1 MNRATEAAR
10 TVVDELVRC
19 GITDA
24 VLCPGSRNA
33 PLAFALHA
41 ADAAGRLRLHVRI
54 DERTAGFLALGL
66 ALAAGR
72 PVPVATTSGTA
83 AANLLPAVLEAAH
96 AGVPLLALTA
106 DRPPELVGTGASQT
120 VAQVGLFGSAVRL
133 APAVG
138 GTAAQMRAAVG
149 RAVAA
154 AVGLPPGPV
163 HLNLP
168 FGEPLTPDDVGAE
181 GSAAAGGIAR
191 PADPGATAQAADPG
205 ATTRPAVAAGPARPT
220 DSGATA
226 RPAPMARL
234 ADTGAAARPTD
245 LAPLRVTSHPIGGVR
260 SDPTGCEV
268 GGDGPRPRPRRGT
281 AAWPVGRDGGG
292 PWTAVPAS
300 RIVAPPLRLDP
311 AAPTLIIAGPGA
323 PPLDV
328 GVPVIAEPSSAAW
341 PAAVRTGPWLLGT
354 PSLAPAQVVVA
365 GRPTLHRAVAR
376 LLADPAVAVYALADE
391 RGMPWTDVAGSVR
404 AVGALPPLRPDPEW
418 LRRWNTADKAAAAA
432 LDEALDDG
440 PVGMQLA
447 RALVAG
453 LADGTQLVLGS
464 SNPVR
469 DVALAAVPRAG
480 IVVRSNRGVAGID
493 GTVSTAMGAALA
505 HGGPTVA
512 LLGDLTLLHDT
523 TGLVVG
529 PDEPRPDLT
538 IVVLDDRGGG
548 IFSLLEQGAP
558 EHAASF
564 ERVFGTP
571 HTVDLAALCAAM
583 GVPHT
588 RADPSHIADH
598 LGRTGVRVVEVRA
611 DRAALRAA
619 HARIARSVRL
629 AVS

>member
-1 MNRATEAAR
+1 VNPATTLAR
-10 TVVDELVRC
+10 TVVDELVAC
-19 GITDA
+19 GVTDA

-66 ALAAGR
+66 ALGSGR

-96 AGVPLLALTA
+96 AGVPLLAITA
-106 DRPPELVGTGASQT
+106 DRPAELVGTGASQT
-120 VAQVGLFGSAVRL
+120 VAQVGMFGSAVRL

-168 FGEPLTPDDVGAE
+168 FREPLTPDASAE
-181 GSAAAGGIAR
+181 
-191 PADPGATAQAADPG
+191 PADTPTAGAPVSATATDLTQPAASAVVAP
-205 ATTRPAVAAGPARPT
+205 ATSAAVAAPT
-220 DSGATA
+220 T
-226 RPAPMARL
+226 P
-234 ADTGAAARPTD
+234 GAAA
-245 LAPLRVTSHPIGGVR
+245 APATS
-260 SDPTGCEV
+260 
-268 GGDGPRPRPRRGT
+268 GT
-281 AAWPVGRDGGG
+281 AAAPATGGVAAADVAAPVGPAGPVWPVGRPGR
-292 PWTAVPAS
+292 PWTAVATP
-300 RIVAPPLRLDP
+300 RVVAAPLPLDP
-311 AAPTLIIAGPGA
+311 TAPTLVIAGPGA

-328 GVPVIAEPSSAAW
+328 GVPVVAEPSSAPW
-341 PAAVRTGPWLLGT
+341 PGAVRTGPWLLGT
-354 PSLAPAQVVVA
+354 PSLTPTQVVVA

-391 RGMPWTDVAGSVR
+391 RGLPWTDVVGSVR
-404 AVGALPPLRPDPEW
+404 AVGAMPPLRPDPEW
-418 LRRWNTADKAAAAA
+418 LRRWATADKAAQAA
-432 LDEALDDG
+432 LDEALDNG
-440 PVGMQLA
+440 PTGMQLA
-447 RALVAG
+447 RALIAA

-469 DVALAAVPRAG
+469 DVALAAAPRDG
-480 IVVRSNRGVAGID
+480 VVVRSNRGVAGID
-493 GTVSTAMGAALA
+493 GTISTAVGAALG
-505 HGGPTVA
+505 HDGPTVA
-512 LLGDLTLLHDT
+512 LLGDLTFLHDT
-523 TGLVVG
+523 TGLVIG
-529 PDEPRPDLT
+529 PAEARPDLT

-548 IFSLLEQGAP
+548 IFHLLEQGAP
-558 EHAASF
+558 EHAPAF

-588 RADPSHIADH
+588 YAEPADIAAH
-598 LGRTGVRVVEVRA
+598 LGLPGMRVVHVRGERSGLRNA
-611 DRAALRAA
+611 HAALRA
-619 HARIARSVRL
+619 RIAA
-629 AVS
+629 AVGA

>member
-1 MNRATEAAR
+1 
-10 TVVDELVRC
+10 
-19 GITDA
+19 
-24 VLCPGSRNA
+24 
-33 PLAFALHA
+33 
-41 ADAAGRLRLHVRI
+41 
-54 DERTAGFLALGL
+54 
-66 ALAAGR
+66 
-72 PVPVATTSGTA
+72 
-83 AANLLPAVLEAAH
+83 
-96 AGVPLLALTA
+96 
-106 DRPPELVGTGASQT
+106 
-120 VAQVGLFGSAVRL
+120 
-133 APAVG
+133 
-138 GTAAQMRAAVG
+138 
-149 RAVAA
+149 
-154 AVGLPPGPV
+154 
-163 HLNLP
+163 
-168 FGEPLTPDDVGAE
+168 
-181 GSAAAGGIAR
+181 
-191 PADPGATAQAADPG
+191 
-205 ATTRPAVAAGPARPT
+205 
-220 DSGATA
+220 
-226 RPAPMARL
+226 
-234 ADTGAAARPTD
+234 
-245 LAPLRVTSHPIGGVR
+245 
-260 SDPTGCEV
+260 
-268 GGDGPRPRPRRGT
+268 
-281 AAWPVGRDGGG
+281 
-292 PWTAVPAS
+292 
-300 RIVAPPLRLDP
+300 
-311 AAPTLIIAGPGA
+311 LIIAGPGA
-323 PPLDV
+323 PLLDV
-328 GVPVIAEPSSAAW
+328 GMPVIAEPSSAAW
-341 PAAVRTGPWLLGT
+341 AAAVRTGPWLLGT
-354 PSLAPAQVVVA
+354 RSLTPAQVVVA

-404 AVGALPPLRPDPEW
+404 AVGALPSLRPDPEW
-418 LRRWNTADKAAAAA
+418 LRRWATADKAASAA
-432 LDEALDDG
+432 LDEALDEG

-469 DVALAAVPRAG
+469 DVALAAIPRAG

-588 RADPSHIADH
+588 RADPSRIAEH
-598 LGRTGVRVVEVRA
+598 LGLPGVRVVEVRA
-611 DRAALRAA
+611 DRAGLRAA